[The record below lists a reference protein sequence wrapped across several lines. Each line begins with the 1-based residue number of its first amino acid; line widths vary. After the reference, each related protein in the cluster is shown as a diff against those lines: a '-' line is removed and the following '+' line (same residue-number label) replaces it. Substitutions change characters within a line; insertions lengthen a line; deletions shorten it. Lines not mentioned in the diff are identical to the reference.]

1 MGKTVTIAVS
11 LPEEVLEAAERE
23 REARGET
30 RDELSRRAVE
40 ALLRRNRREAVER
53 YVQGY
58 RDQPETDEEIAS
70 THQLGAA
77 VIAQDPWD

>member
-11 LPEEVLEAAERE
+11 LPKEVLDAAERE

-30 RDELSRRAVE
+30 RDELFRRAVE
-40 ALLRRNRREAVER
+40 ALLRRDGHDAVER

-58 RDQPETDEEIAS
+58 RDQPESDEEVAS
-70 THQLGAA
+70 ADQLGAA
-77 VIAQDPWD
+77 VLAQDPWD